1 MEICPKCGL
10 PKEACVC
17 EVIAKAEQKIQIELV
32 KKRYGKMVTII
43 TGIDQKDVDIRGLT
57 SELKSELACGGTH
70 KNNGIE
76 LQGDQARKVRE
87 KLISLGFSEDS
98 IQEIR

>member
-17 EVIAKAEQKIQIELV
+17 EVLAKSKQKIKVEV
-32 KKRYGKMVTII
+32 EKKRYGKMVTMV
-43 TGIDQKDVDIRGLT
+43 TGIDAKDVDIKGLLK
-57 SELKSELACGGTH
+57 ELKSDLACGGTV
-70 KNNGIE
+70 KNNEIE
-76 LQGDQARKVRE
+76 LQGEHAKKVRE

-98 IQEIR
+98 IEA